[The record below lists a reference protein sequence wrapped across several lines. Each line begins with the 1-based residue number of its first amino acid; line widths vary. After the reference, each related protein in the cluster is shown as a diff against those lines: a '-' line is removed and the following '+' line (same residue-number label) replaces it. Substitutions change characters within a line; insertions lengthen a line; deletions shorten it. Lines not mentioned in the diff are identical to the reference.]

1 MKADILRKNFLDFFK
16 SKKHK
21 IVESDSLVPKDDP
34 TVLFT
39 PAGMNQFKKEFLGYV
54 SEFRR
59 AATAQRCL
67 RTDDLDKVGKTP
79 GHHTFFEMLGNFSF
93 GDYFKEEAID
103 FAWDFLTEE
112 LRIDKGRL
120 WVSIYKD
127 DHEAYKAWKD
137 KIKIPEN
144 KIIKLGDKEN
154 FWPSEAK
161 QKGPNGPCG
170 PCSEIFFDQGSNTGC
185 GRSDCNP
192 SCNCGRFVEV
202 WNLVFTQFNRKEG
215 GILEPLPKKNIDTGM
230 GLERLAAVMQ
240 GVYSNFETDL
250 FQPIIKEI
258 ASALKPQASSQKE
271 LIYAVTDHLRAVVFA
286 IYDGVLPSNEARGY
300 VVRKII
306 RKSILH
312 LRTLGIKNPFLYKLV
327 PVLSEIMKQPYPEL
341 DKRRE
346 NISEVIL
353 AEEKNFIAT
362 LEGSGPIL
370 EETNGPILTKHVDSI
385 QKATNP
391 NEINLIAATTGSS
404 LAVAAFS
411 LYDTYGIPLELT
423 TGWIK
428 KHIKIEQ
435 FDEKK
440 FSEEFNKQ
448 LENQKNRSKS
458 QSAMKG
464 DVFNVKDLHLRVKET
479 KFLGYQ
485 DFSTKAKILKI
496 IKDNAEAK
504 KINKG
509 DEAKI
514 ILDKTVFYPESG
526 GQVGDRGEFIKGKS
540 IFDVLDTQ
548 KSGKVIIHTGK
559 VKEGSFKKSD
569 IILSKIDTERRL
581 SIARNH
587 TATHLLQVALRKVL
601 GAHVQQQGS
610 LVAQDRLRFDFT
622 HFKDI
627 DKSQL
632 DRIEETVNN
641 YIINN
646 HSLDTKGMPLATA
659 KRQGALAFFGEKYE
673 AKVKVVSIADFSREL
688 CGGTHLDSTGQIG
701 IFKIVQEGS
710 VASGIRRIEA
720 VTGVAAYKIIKEQ
733 ENIIADISSS
743 LNVPVQN
750 IKAELEKRLS
760 RIKELEKQLNLQ
772 KSDIIRNSLDTL
784 IQDAQNIN
792 ATCLISHIFENADM
806 DLLRR
811 TVDLIKQKT
820 GNAVIALG
828 SKDKDRALLVI
839 GITPELVE
847 RGLDATKLIV
857 EVSQLIGGSGG
868 GRKDFA
874 QAGGN
879 KPQNF
884 PAAFEKLKEIIR
896 GI

>member
-1 MKADILRKNFLDFFK
+1 
-16 SKKHK
+16 
-21 IVESDSLVPKDDP
+21 VESDSLVPKDDP

-39 PAGMNQFKKEFLGYV
+39 PAGMNQFKKEFLGYI

-103 FAWDFLTEE
+103 FAWEFLTEE
-112 LRIDKGRL
+112 LKIDKGRL

-127 DHEAYKAWKD
+127 DAQAYQVWKD

-161 QKGPNGPCG
+161 EKGPNGPCG
-170 PCSEIFFDQGSNTGC
+170 PCSEIFFDQGSKIGC
-185 GRSDCNP
+185 GRPDCNP
-192 SCNCGRFVEV
+192 SCNCQRFVEV

-258 ASALKPQASSQKE
+258 TSGLRLQASSQKE
-271 LIYAVTDHLRAVVFA
+271 LIYAVADHLRAVVFA
-286 IYDGVLPSNEARGY
+286 IYDGALPSNEARGY

-306 RKSILH
+306 RKSTLH

-327 PVLSEIMKQPYPEL
+327 PVLSEIMKATYPEL
-341 DKRRE
+341 NLRRE
-346 NISEVIL
+346 NIAEVIL

-362 LEGSGPIL
+362 LNSSDTL
-370 EETNGPILTKHVDSI
+370 FKD
-385 QKATNP
+385 KF
-391 NEINLIAATTGSS
+391 SS
-404 LAVAAFS
+404 LLKKQDPPAAGRIAFC
-411 LYDTYGIPLELT
+411 LYDTYGMPLELT
-423 TGWIK
+423 KEWLD
-428 KHIKIEQ
+428 KHNIKISQDAFDKELEEQ
-435 FDEKK
+435 KA
-440 FSEEFNKQ
+440 
-448 LENQKNRSKS
+448 RSKS
-458 QSAMKG
+458 QSVMKG
-464 DVFNVKDLHLRVKET
+464 TVFDVKGLGLDIRET
-479 KFLGYQ
+479 KFLGYKDYQ
-485 DFSTKAKILKI
+485 TKAKILKI
-496 IKDNAEAK
+496 LTDNQETQ

-509 DEAKI
+509 NQATI
-514 ILDKTVFYPESG
+514 ILDKSVFYPESG
-526 GQVGDRGEFIKGKS
+526 GQIGDRGEFIKGKS
-540 IFDVLDTQ
+540 MFEVLDTQ

-587 TATHLLQVALRKVL
+587 TATHLLQAALRKIL

-632 DRIEETVNN
+632 DRIEETVNS
-641 YIINN
+641 YIIND
-646 HSLDTKGMPLATA
+646 HQLDTKQMLLSTA
-659 KRQGALAFFGEKYE
+659 KKHGALAFFGEKYE
-673 AKVKVVSIADFSREL
+673 AKVKVVSIGDFSREL
-688 CGGTHLDSTGQIG
+688 CGGTHLNSTSQIG
-701 IFKIVQEGS
+701 IFKIVQECS

-720 VTGVAAYKIIKEQ
+720 VTGAAAYKMIKEQ

-750 IKAELEKRLS
+750 IKAELEKKLART
-760 RIKELEKQLNLQ
+760 KELEKQLNLQ
-772 KSDIIRNSLDTL
+772 KFDIIKNSLDTL

-792 ATCLISHIFENADM
+792 DSRVICHIFENADM

-820 GNAVIALG
+820 GNAIIALG
-828 SKDKDRALLVI
+828 SKDKDRALLVM
-839 GITPELVE
+839 GITPELVQ

>member
-16 SKKHK
+16 SKRHK

-39 PAGMNQFKKEFLGYV
+39 PAGMNQFKKEFLGYI

-59 AATAQRCL
+59 AATVQRCL
-67 RTDDLDKVGKTP
+67 RTDDLDKVGKTC

-93 GDYFKEEAID
+93 GDYFKEEAIN
-103 FAWDFLTEE
+103 FAWEFLTEE
-112 LRIDKGRL
+112 LKIDTGRL

-127 DHEAYKAWKD
+127 DRQAYQAWKD

-170 PCSEIFFDQGSNTGC
+170 PCSEIFFDQGSKIGC
-185 GRSDCNP
+185 GRPDCNP
-192 SCNCGRFVEV
+192 SCNCQRFVEV

-258 ASALKPQASSQKE
+258 ASGLKPQASSQKG
-271 LIYAVTDHLRAVVFA
+271 LIYAVADHLRAVVFA
-286 IYDGVLPSNEARGY
+286 IYDGVIPSNEARGY

-306 RKSILH
+306 RKSTLH

-341 DKRRE
+341 NLRRE
-346 NISEVIL
+346 NIAEVIL

-362 LEGSGPIL
+362 LNSSDTLFKDKFSGFLSKQDPS
-370 EETNGPILTKHVDSI
+370 G
-385 QKATNP
+385 AGR
-391 NEINLIAATTGSS
+391 IA
-404 LAVAAFS
+404 FC
-411 LYDTYGIPLELT
+411 LYDTYGMPLELT
-423 TGWIK
+423 KEWLD
-428 KHIKIEQ
+428 KHNIKISQ
-435 FDEKK
+435 DVFDKE
-440 FSEEFNKQ
+440 
-448 LENQKNRSKS
+448 LEGQKVRSKL
-458 QSAMKG
+458 QSSMKG
-464 DVFNVKDLHLRVKET
+464 DVFDIKGLGLDIKET

-485 DFSTKAKILKI
+485 YFSTKAKILRI

-514 ILDKTVFYPESG
+514 VLDKTVFYPESG

-548 KSGKVIIHTGK
+548 KLDKVIIHIGR
-559 VKEGSFKKSD
+559 VKEGNFKKGD
-569 IILSKIDTERRL
+569 NILSKINIERRL
-581 SIARNH
+581 AIARNH
-587 TATHLLQVALRKVL
+587 TATHLLQAALRKVL

-641 YIINN
+641 YIINDN
-646 HSLDTKGMPLATA
+646 ELDTKQMLLSAA

-673 AKVKVVSIADFSREL
+673 AKVKVVAIGDFSREL

-720 VTGVAAYKIIKEQ
+720 VTGTLAYKMIEEQ
-733 ENIIADISSS
+733 ENIITDISSS

-792 ATCLISHIFENADM
+792 AICLISHIFENADM

-820 GNAVIALG
+820 GSAVIALG
-828 SKDKDRALLVI
+828 SKDKDKALLVI
-839 GITPELVE
+839 GITPELVK

-868 GRKDFA
+868 GRNDFA

-896 GI
+896 CI